1 MTNPWKGWDS
11 EWTTWLISI
20 WRFIFTLFFETTVI
34 IARRTLSNSCM
45 SLQVDPAVSGP
56 RHVSG
61 SWGKHGEVREAIS
74 FTCRHH
80 RLGTAA
86 CSFSISL
93 TERRVP
99 HPCSRGRRRRRRL
112 AASGCS
118 GAEGEGGRRPAV
130 NEGGSWGCAL
140 RSLAS

>member
-34 IARRTLSNSCM
+34 IARRTLSNSRM

-86 CSFSISL
+86 CSFSTSTPL
-93 TERRVP
+93 SSRRAPRRP
-99 HPCSRGRRRRRRL
+99 HPAPGAP
-112 AASGCS
+112 AA
-118 GAEGEGGRRPAV
+118 AADD
-130 NEGGSWGCAL
+130 A
-140 RSLAS
+140 AT